1 MPGVRTMLID
11 ASRHVNKINHRIKRE
26 VIVIAELDNNS
37 YYETINS
44 SPKPVLVD
52 FWAPWCGPCLKIGPV
67 LESISLKM
75 ESELVFTKINVDN
88 YGEIALERE
97 VISIPALL
105 VFNEGKLVGRV
116 NTASGF
122 GEERLTIA
130 IRDLLSKLSL

>member
-1 MPGVRTMLID
+1 M
-11 ASRHVNKINHRIKRE
+11 IK
-26 VIVIAELDNNS
+26 ELDNNS

-44 SPKPVLVD
+44 SSKPVLVD

-75 ESELVFTKINVDN
+75 ESELIFTKINVDN

-97 VISIPALL
+97 VVSIPALL
-105 VFNEGKLVGRV
+105 VFSEGKVVGRV
-116 NTASGF
+116 NTVSGF

-130 IRDLLSKLSL
+130 IREVLSQLSQGA

>member
-1 MPGVRTMLID
+1 MLID
-11 ASRHVNKINHRIKRE
+11 AVQNLKKINHKIKGKATM
-26 VIVIAELDNNS
+26 IKELDNNS

-44 SPKPVLVD
+44 SSKPVLVD

-75 ESELVFTKINVDN
+75 ESELIFTKINVDN

-97 VISIPALL
+97 VVSIPALL
-105 VFNEGKLVGRV
+105 IFSEGKVVGRV
-116 NTASGF
+116 NTVSGF

-130 IRDLLSKLSL
+130 IREVLSQLSQGA

>member
-1 MPGVRTMLID
+1 MLID
-11 ASRHVNKINHRIKRE
+11 ASRHINKINHRIKRE
-26 VIVIAELDNNS
+26 VIVITELDNNS

-97 VISIPALL
+97 IVSIPALL
-105 VFNEGKLVGRV
+105 VFSEGKFVGRV

-130 IRDLLSKLSL
+130 IREVLSGLTQ

>member
-11 ASRHVNKINHRIKRE
+11 ASRHINKINHRIKRE
-26 VIVIAELDNNS
+26 VIVITELDNNS

-88 YGEIALERE
+88 HGEIALERE
-97 VISIPALL
+97 IVSIPALL
-105 VFNEGKLVGRV
+105 VFSGGKLVGRV

-130 IRDLLSKLSL
+130 IREVLSGLTQ

>member
-1 MPGVRTMLID
+1 M
-11 ASRHVNKINHRIKRE
+11 
-26 VIVIAELDNNS
+26 IAELDNSS

-52 FWAPWCGPCLKIGPV
+52 FWAPWCGPCLRIGPV

-75 ESELVFTKINVDN
+75 ESELVFAKINVDN
-88 YGEIALERE
+88 HGDIAVYHE
-97 VISIPALL
+97 VVSIPALL
-105 VFNEGKLVGRV
+105 VFNEGKFIGRV

-130 IRDLLSKLSL
+130 IREVLSGLTQ

>member
-1 MPGVRTMLID
+1 MIVTDENFDRVLNSHNLVLI
-11 ASRHVNKINHRIKRE
+11 
-26 VIVIAELDNNS
+26 
-37 YYETINS
+37 
-44 SPKPVLVD
+44 D

-97 VISIPALL
+97 IVSIPALL

-122 GEERLTIA
+122 GEERLMIA
-130 IRDLLSKLSL
+130 IREVLSK